1 MFSVDLGFHSQSAS
15 FLVMT
20 KPEGS
25 SCKLPLK
32 VPEEDREEEE
42 EETRKVTVSLADV
55 NETRVDTAVRADL
68 SELAV
73 LYDKNN
79 KSERKV
85 FQLVF
90 KQHWIQ

>member
-1 MFSVDLGFHSQSAS
+1 
-15 FLVMT
+15 MT

-25 SCKLPLK
+25 SRKLPLK
-32 VPEEDREEEE
+32 IPEEDR

-55 NETRVDTAVRADL
+55 NEIRVDTAVKADL

-79 KSERKV
+79 KPEQKV

-90 KQHWIQ
+90 KLHWIQ